1 MSPKVWSLAAATTL
15 ALTLP
20 SAAAAHFNSGLYS
33 HRANNCSSRSD
44 PITVVFYA
52 YATGSRTLNHIKAHT
67 GWGGG
72 SGGGQY
78 FASHGICGAGTQ
90 HAESGLFTRYHIRM
104 RKTYDGDTTWRGTT
118 TVGTPHHEDWIDTI
132 NELDCWPG
140 NHAVDKG
147 GVSQPYPYN
156 QGNSGF
162 DQGRKRIFNALYG
175 QSGHTYA
182 LSENWGNTQEF
193 KQCDGDWAGSNGTVF
208 WFRIPN
214 SSH

>member
-1 MSPKVWSLAAATTL
+1 MSPKLWSLAAAATL

-33 HRANNCSSRSD
+33 HRADNCASRSD
-44 PITVVFYA
+44 PITVVFYG
-52 YATGSRTLNHIKAHT
+52 YATGSRSLNHIRFHT

-90 HAESGLFTRYHIRM
+90 HAENGTFTRYHIRM
-104 RKTYDGDTTWRGTT
+104 RKTYDADTTWRGTT
-118 TVGTPHHEDWIDTI
+118 TVGTPHHEGYIGYGG
-132 NELDCWPG
+132 CF
-140 NHAVDKG
+140 HAVDRG

-175 QSGHTYA
+175 ETGHTFMLA
-182 LSENWGNTQEF
+182 ENWGNTQEF
-193 KQCDGDWAGSNGTVF
+193 KQCDDDWAGSNGTVF
-208 WFRIPN
+208 WFRMPN
-214 SSH
+214 SNH

>member
-1 MSPKVWSLAAATTL
+1 MSPKLWSLAAAATL

-33 HRANNCSSRSD
+33 HRADNCSSRSD
-44 PITVVFYA
+44 PITIVFYG
-52 YATGSRTLNHIKAHT
+52 YATASRSNNHVRAHT

-78 FASHGICGAGTQ
+78 FASHGICGPGTY
-90 HAESGLFTRYHIRM
+90 HAESGTFSRYHIRM
-104 RKTYDGDTTWRGTT
+104 RKTYDADTTWRGTT
-118 TVGTPHHEDWIDTI
+118 TTSTPHHEDWIGVI
-132 NELDCWPG
+132 GCY
-140 NHAVDKG
+140 HAVDRG

-175 QSGHTYA
+175 ESGHTFA

-193 KQCDGDWAGSNGTVF
+193 KQCDDDWAGSNGTVF

>member
-1 MSPKVWSLAAATTL
+1 MSPKLWSLAAAAAL

-33 HRANNCSSRSD
+33 HRADNCASRSD
-44 PITVVFYA
+44 PITVVFSG
-52 YATGSRTLNHIKAHT
+52 YATGSRSLNHLRFHT

-78 FASHGICGAGTQ
+78 FASHGICSPGTQ
-90 HAESGLFTRYHIRM
+90 HTESGTFTRYHIRM
-104 RKTYDGDTTWRGTT
+104 RKTYDADTTWRGTT
-118 TVGTPHHEDWIDTI
+118 TVGTPHHEDWIGYGG
-132 NELDCWPG
+132 CF
-140 NHAVDKG
+140 HAVDKG

-175 QSGHTYA
+175 EPGHTFM

-193 KQCDGDWAGSNGTVF
+193 KQCDDDWAGSNGTVF
-208 WFRIPN
+208 WFRMPN
-214 SSH
+214 SNH